1 MKLKKILVIFIVTAL
16 LYASEA
22 GAQGPRL
29 FDPAKFQAD
38 LEQFITMEA
47 ALTPQEAADFFPLY
61 REMRKKQMVFFDDDR
76 RFKHVDLTDD
86 KACESA
92 IRRHDSNDIKM
103 KEIQQEYHNK
113 FLRILP
119 AGKVF
124 RIIRAEDRFHRQM
137 FKRVI
142 GHRK

>member
-1 MKLKKILVIFIVTAL
+1 MKKILVIFIAMAL
-16 LYASEA
+16 LHVSEA
-22 GAQGPRL
+22 DAQGPRP

-47 ALTPQEAADFFPLY
+47 ALTPQESADFFPLY

-86 KACESA
+86 KACEEV

-142 GHRK
+142 GRRK

>member
-1 MKLKKILVIFIVTAL
+1 MKLKKILVIFVAMAL

-47 ALTPQEAADFFPLY
+47 ALTPQESADFFPLY

-86 KACESA
+86 KACEEV
-92 IRRHDSNDIKM
+92 IHRHDSNDIKM

-142 GHRK
+142 GRRK